1 MLFAQFYDVKSPYGV
16 LLREEFSTTTNMA
29 KARSNV
35 ADSYSS
41 ILGDLDFAIQ
51 YAPLESE
58 NTSVNQWVAKGLKA
72 RVLMMRGGEGDY
84 EEVIRLTSDIIDHS
98 PYVLEENLRDI
109 FQIKG
114 LTSTEVMLGIVPM
127 PNQTKHYTTYI
138 YYEDPY
144 YTPTRTDSLLY
155 RDDPRIE
162 WMLGEVAGMDGITK
176 YVGSQQEISYAMRLS
191 EMYLLQA
198 EAIVRSGGSVDDARN
213 ILEEIMGHAG
223 VTDFT
228 TLESIT
234 DPNVM
239 LTEVYEEI
247 ARNLMLEDGIE
258 WNALTRLPIEKSWR

>member
-1 MLFAQFYDVKSPYGV
+1 
-16 LLREEFSTTTNMA
+16 
-29 KARSNV
+29 
-35 ADSYSS
+35 
-41 ILGDLDFAIQ
+41 
-51 YAPLESE
+51 
-58 NTSVNQWVAKGLKA
+58 
-72 RVLMMRGGEGDY
+72 
-84 EEVIRLTSDIIDHS
+84 
-98 PYVLEENLRDI
+98 
-109 FQIKG
+109 
-114 LTSTEVMLGIVPM
+114 
-127 PNQTKHYTTYI
+127 
-138 YYEDPY
+138 
-144 YTPTRTDSLLY
+144 
-155 RDDPRIE
+155 
-162 WMLGEVAGMDGITK
+162 MLGEVAGMDGITK

-258 WNALTRLPIEKSWR
+258 WNALTRLPIEKILEIKPAIMAKNYIILPIPAVEFERNPTIGDQNPGYSKN